1 MDRHPQGMHMAQQAQ
16 FGRRASAVTP
26 RPKPVIPSRES
37 AKVEW
42 REPVLAGAAA
52 AIPAPPPGRDEVS
65 LDEELKQWKAARKA
79 HKRSFREPWRS
90 VSIAATLMFALGTWL
105 LPDQVANIVQVLLL
119 ALGAASLYAGFRK
132 TS

>member
-1 MDRHPQGMHMAQQAQ
+1 MAQQAQ
-16 FGRRASAVTP
+16 FGRRASTAPP
-26 RPKPVIPSRES
+26 RPKPVIPSYDA
-37 AKVEW
+37 AKVE
-42 REPVLAGAAA
+42 RRTPASAGAAPA
-52 AIPAPPPGRDEVS
+52 RAAPPPGHDEVS
-65 LDEELKQWKAARKA
+65 LDEELAQWKAARKA
-79 HKRSFREPWRS
+79 RKRSFREPWRS

>member
-1 MDRHPQGMHMAQQAQ
+1 MAQQAQ
-16 FGRRASAVTP
+16 FGRRASAAPP
-26 RPKPVIPSRES
+26 RPKPVIPSYDA
-37 AKVEW
+37 AKVE
-42 REPVLAGAAA
+42 RRAPASAGAAPA
-52 AIPAPPPGRDEVS
+52 RAAPPPGHDEVS
-65 LDEELKQWKAARKA
+65 LDEELAQWKAARKA
-79 HKRSFREPWRS
+79 RKRSFREPWRS